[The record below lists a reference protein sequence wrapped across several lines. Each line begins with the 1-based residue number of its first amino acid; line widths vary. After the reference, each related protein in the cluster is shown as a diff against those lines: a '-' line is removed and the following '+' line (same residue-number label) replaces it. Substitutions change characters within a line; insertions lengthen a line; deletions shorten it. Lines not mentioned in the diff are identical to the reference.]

1 MGKYFVN
8 SMIKRFSKEKK
19 DLVCSNFTNFF
30 RKEPERVDVFHSFV
44 RPVIN
49 PKLSE
54 FCKSLTGIE
63 QETVDKAEVFQDVL
77 IRFES
82 WMKSHGLGKYDFYLV
97 FYSIFKTKKATMY
110 DNQLDFLMELHLQ
123 KHK

>member
-1 MGKYFVN
+1 M
-8 SMIKRFSKEKK
+8 
-19 DLVCSNFTNFF
+19 
-30 RKEPERVDVFHSFV
+30 
-44 RPVIN
+44 IN

-82 WMKSHGLGKYDFYLV
+82 WMKSHGLGKYDIYFAY
-97 FYSIFKTKKATMY
+97 YSIF
-110 DNQLDFLMELHLQ
+110 
-123 KHK
+123 

>member
-1 MGKYFVN
+1 M
-8 SMIKRFSKEKK
+8 
-19 DLVCSNFTNFF
+19 
-30 RKEPERVDVFHSFV
+30 
-44 RPVIN
+44 IN

-82 WMKSHGLGKYDFYLV
+82 WMKSHGLGKCDFYLV
-97 FYSIFKTKKATMY
+97 FYSTFKTKKATMY
-110 DNQLDFLMELHLQ
+110 DNQLDFLMELHLGQ
-123 KHK
+123 KVQKMVHMVCAWPHSETYGLKSAI